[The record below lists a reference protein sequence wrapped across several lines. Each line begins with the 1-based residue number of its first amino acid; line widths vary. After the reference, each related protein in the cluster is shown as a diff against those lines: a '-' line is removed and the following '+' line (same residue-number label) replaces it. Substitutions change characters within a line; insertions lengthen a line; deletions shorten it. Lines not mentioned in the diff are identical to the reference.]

1 MYHFF
6 SFHRYT
12 FQTFIVSLISNLFSM
27 KKISRLLL
35 STILLSLV
43 TSMTSCKL
51 IEDLGIK
58 IPQLKKEVAVD
69 VDVDND
75 VDDDNDDDNDDDDD
89 DDNDDD
95 DDIESVSVSEFE
107 SESVS
112 EFEFEYISMYDTIAS
127 VEPEDADSLEMV
139 LQERIDKENSG
150 EAIVAESDVMMDM
163 IDDIA
168 DIPYFEQHKL
178 ESSSKSEN
186 IYNYPSGYVP
196 SFPDSVYAERIA
208 KLREQTTIELVYNKH
223 VKSFIDVYA
232 VQKRDHTCRILGL
245 ADIYFPM
252 FEQALDKYDIPLEIK
267 YLAVVESALNPRA
280 GSHAGAK
287 GLWQFMYATGKTY
300 KLNVTSLVDD
310 RMDPVKA
317 TEAACQHL
325 LDLYNKYDDWFLAL
339 AAYNSGGGNVNKAI
353 RRAGGLKNYW
363 AVWPFL
369 PKETRGY
376 VPAFIAVNYIMN
388 YSQEHNLYPTDPGII
403 ADGVDSVT
411 VHQPL
416 HFDQLHEMLNI
427 PMEDIKFFNPQYKA
441 SIIPAKANNPLSLR
455 LPEKYIDSFIVHEK
469 EVYAYVTKNG
479 ISKKKLE
486 EEIKKLSNVSFHI
499 VMSGESLGSIAK
511 KYHVSVNQLKTW
523 NKLKSN
529 TIYPKQKLVVY
540 SSGAPMA
547 HVGNTK
553 PVMRSTEQK
562 KHVVKSGEN
571 LSVIAKKYKCSVTE
585 LKEWNK
591 LKSNT
596 LQVGQTLIVYPPTEN
611 EDSKVTTT
619 TSGGY
624 VIYKV
629 KSGDNLYDIANKF
642 DGVTISQICSLNDIS
657 KNSVFKVGQEL
668 KIKKEE
674 GASVTHIVKSGDN
687 LWDLSKKYGVTV
699 EQIRKLNGLNSKSVL
714 KVGQKLNIK

>member
-1 MYHFF
+1 MKIFN
-6 SFHRYT
+6 RT
-12 FQTFIVSLISNLFSM
+12 FLLF
-27 KKISRLLL
+27 
-35 STILLSLV
+35 LSLFI
-43 TSMTSCKL
+43 TLSMTSCKVVEKFTSNIFNKENNEEVVCENSDADFDTDSDTDSDTEL
-51 IEDLGIK
+51 IDSSTYSLI
-58 IPQLKKEVAVD
+58 D
-69 VDVDND
+69 SD
-75 VDDDNDDDNDDDDD
+75 
-89 DDNDDD
+89 
-95 DDIESVSVSEFE
+95 S
-107 SESVS
+107 
-112 EFEFEYISMYDTIAS
+112 DTDFDS
-127 VEPEDADSLEMV
+127 DAELIDSSTYSLIDSDSDSLEMA

-150 EAIVAESDVMMDM
+150 EAIVEESDEMMGM
-163 IDDIA
+163 IENIA

-178 ESSSKSEN
+178 ESSSKSKN
-186 IYNYPSGYVP
+186 IYNYPEDFVP

-208 KLREQTTIELVYNKH
+208 KLRRQTTIELVYNKH

-232 VQKRDHTCRILGL
+232 VQKREHTCRILGL

-252 FEQALDKYDIPLEIK
+252 FEQALDKYNIPLEIK

-376 VPAFIAVNYIMN
+376 VPAFIAVNYVMN
-388 YSQEHNLYPTDPGII
+388 YSQEHNLYPTDPGIM

-441 SIIPAKANNPLSLR
+441 NIIPADAKTPMSLR
-455 LPEKYIDSFIVHEK
+455 LPEKYIDTFLVHEK
-469 EVYAYVTKNG
+469 EVYNFKTKKG
-479 ISKKKLE
+479 IDRAKLE
-486 EEIKKLSNVSFHI
+486 EEMKKVSDRSVHI
-499 VMSGESLGSIAK
+499 VKSGESLGSIAN
-511 KYHVSVNQLKTW
+511 KYRISVNQLKTW
-523 NKLKSN
+523 NKLKN
-529 TIYPKQKLVVY
+529 TTIYPGQKLIVY

-547 HVGNTK
+547 QAGNTQ
-553 PVMRSTEQK
+553 PVERSTEQK
-562 KHVVKSGEN
+562 IHVVKSGEN
-571 LSVIAKKYKCSVTE
+571 LSLIAKKYKCTVTE
-585 LKEWNK
+585 LKTWNNLKSTNLSVGQK
-591 LKSNT
+591 LK
-596 LQVGQTLIVYPPTEN
+596 VYPPATQ
-611 EDSKVTTT
+611 TQTQTQTT

-624 VIYKV
+624 VIY
-629 KSGDNLYDIANKF
+629 
-642 DGVTISQICSLNDIS
+642 T
-657 KNSVFKVGQEL
+657 
-668 KIKKEE
+668 
-674 GASVTHIVKSGDN
+674 VKSGDN
-687 LWDLSKKYGVTV
+687 LWDIAKKFDGVSVEQIRMLNNLDKNATLKIGQKLKIKASSTSSNGKVIHTVKSGDNLWDISKKYGVSV
-699 EQIRKLNGLNSKSVL
+699 EQIKKLNGLTDKSVL
-714 KVGQKLNIK
+714 KIGQKLTIKN

>member
-69 VDVDND
+69 VDNDND
-75 VDDDNDDDNDDDDD
+75 VDDDNDNDIDIDVD
-89 DDNDDD
+89 DDNDNDINVDNDNDVDD
-95 DDIESVSVSEFE
+95 DNDNDIESVSVSE
-107 SESVS
+107 SVS
-112 EFEFEYISMYDTIAS
+112 EFESEFEYISYYDTIAS
-127 VEPEDADSLEMV
+127 VEPEAADSLEMV

-150 EAIVAESDVMMDM
+150 EAIVAESDIMMEM

-168 DIPYFEQHKL
+168 DIPYFEQNKL

-186 IYNYPSGYVP
+186 IYNYPKDYVP
-196 SFPDSVYAERIA
+196 TFPDSVYAERIA

-232 VQKRDHTCRILGL
+232 VRKRDHTCRILGL

-252 FEQALDKYDIPLEIK
+252 FEQALDKYNIPLEIK

-339 AAYNSGGGNVNKAI
+339 AAYNSGAGNVNKAI

-376 VPAFIAVNYIMN
+376 VPAFIAVNYVMS
-388 YSQEHNLYPTDPGII
+388 YSQEHNLYPTDPGIM

-416 HFDQLHEMLNI
+416 HFDQLNEMLNI

-441 SIIPAKANNPLSLR
+441 NIIPANEKTHYSLR
-455 LPEKYIDSFIVHEK
+455 LPERYIDSFIVHEK
-469 EVYAYVTKNG
+469 ELYDFKTKKG
-479 ISKKKLE
+479 IDREKLE
-486 EEIKKLSNVSFHI
+486 EEMKKVSDRSVHI
-499 VMSGESLGSIAK
+499 VKSGENLGSIAK
-511 KYHVSVNQLKTW
+511 KYHISVNQLKTW
-523 NKLKSN
+523 NNLKKT
-529 TIYPKQKLVVY
+529 TIYPGQKLIVY

-547 HVGNTK
+547 QSGNSK
-553 PVMRSTEQK
+553 PVERSTEQK
-562 KHVVKSGEN
+562 IHTVKSGEN
-571 LSVIAKKYKCSVTE
+571 LSVIAKKYKCTVTD
-585 LKEWNK
+585 LKKWNNLKSTNLKIGQK
-591 LKSNT
+591 LK
-596 LQVGQTLIVYPPTEN
+596 VYPP
-611 EDSKVTTT
+611 
-619 TSGGY
+619 SGGSSSGS
-624 VIYKV
+624 ITHTV
-629 KSGDNLYDIANKF
+629 KK
-642 DGVTISQICSLNDIS
+642 
-657 KNSVFKVGQEL
+657 
-668 KIKKEE
+668 
-674 GASVTHIVKSGDN
+674 GDN
-687 LWDLSKKYGVTV
+687 LWDISRKYGVSV
-699 EQIRKLNGLNSKSVL
+699 EQIRKLNGLSSKAVL
-714 KVGQKLNIK
+714 KIGQKLVIRQ

>member
-1 MYHFF
+1 
-6 SFHRYT
+6 
-12 FQTFIVSLISNLFSM
+12 M
-27 KKISRLLL
+27 KKAKQKLLLL
-35 STILLSLV
+35 SSLFVLL
-43 TSMTSCKL
+43 SMTSCKVIEKYSSVIFKKNYEKSTEETITPLDTVTAGDNNLNFYYENTDAAIDTFAYEDEFYNENDYIIKEENL
-51 IEDLGIK
+51 IDNTLDD
-58 IPQLKKEVAVD
+58 EVID
-69 VDVDND
+69 S
-75 VDDDNDDDNDDDDD
+75 
-89 DDNDDD
+89 
-95 DDIESVSVSEFE
+95 IE
-107 SESVS
+107 
-112 EFEFEYISMYDTIAS
+112 MA
-127 VEPEDADSLEMV
+127 

-150 EAIVAESDVMMDM
+150 EAIVEESDEMMGM
-163 IDDIA
+163 IENIA
-168 DIPYFEQHKL
+168 NIPYFEQNKL

-186 IYNYPSGYVP
+186 IYNYPENYIP

-208 KLREQTTIELVYNKH
+208 KLREQTTIELVYNSH

-232 VQKRDHTCRILGL
+232 VRKRDHTCRILGL

-252 FEQALDKYDIPLEIK
+252 FEQALDKYNIPLEIK

-376 VPAFIAVNYIMN
+376 VPAFIAVNYVMN

-411 VHQPL
+411 VHEPL

-441 SIIPAKANNPLSLR
+441 SIIPANAKTPMSLR
-455 LPEKYIDSFIVHEK
+455 LPEIYIDSFIVHEK
-469 EVYAYVTKNG
+469 ELYNFKTKKG
-479 ISKKKLE
+479 IDRAKLE
-486 EEIKKLSNVSFHI
+486 EEMKKVSDRSVHI
-499 VMSGESLGSIAK
+499 VKSGESLGSIAN
-511 KYHVSVNQLKTW
+511 KYRISVNQLKTW
-523 NKLKSN
+523 NKLKN
-529 TIYPKQKLVVY
+529 TTIYPGQKLIVY

-547 HVGNTK
+547 QVGNSQ
-553 PVMRSTEQK
+553 PVERSTEQK
-562 KHVVKSGEN
+562 IHTVKSGEN
-571 LSVIAKKYKCSVTE
+571 LSIIAKKYKCTITE
-585 LKEWNK
+585 LKTWNNLKSTNLSVGQK
-591 LKSNT
+591 LK
-596 LQVGQTLIVYPPTEN
+596 VYPPAKQTQ
-611 EDSKVTTT
+611 TQTQTQTT

-624 VIYKV
+624 VIY
-629 KSGDNLYDIANKF
+629 
-642 DGVTISQICSLNDIS
+642 T
-657 KNSVFKVGQEL
+657 
-668 KIKKEE
+668 
-674 GASVTHIVKSGDN
+674 VKSGDN
-687 LWDLSKKYGVTV
+687 LWDIAKKFDGVSA
-699 EQIRKLNGLNSKSVL
+699 EQIRTLNNLDKNAML
-714 KVGQKLNIK
+714 KVGQKLKIKASSSSSSSSNEGKIIHTIKSGDNLWDISKKYGVSVEQIKKLNGLNDKSVLKIGQKLIIKN

>member
-1 MYHFF
+1 
-6 SFHRYT
+6 
-12 FQTFIVSLISNLFSM
+12 
-27 KKISRLLL
+27 
-35 STILLSLV
+35 
-43 TSMTSCKL
+43 
-51 IEDLGIK
+51 
-58 IPQLKKEVAVD
+58 
-69 VDVDND
+69 
-75 VDDDNDDDNDDDDD
+75 
-89 DDNDDD
+89 
-95 DDIESVSVSEFE
+95 
-107 SESVS
+107 
-112 EFEFEYISMYDTIAS
+112 
-127 VEPEDADSLEMV
+127 
-139 LQERIDKENSG
+139 
-150 EAIVAESDVMMDM
+150 MMEM

-168 DIPYFEQHKL
+168 DIPYFEQNKL

-353 RRAGGLKNYW
+353 RRAGGIKNYW

-469 EVYAYVTKNG
+469 ELYSFKTKKG
-479 ISKKKLE
+479 IDREKLE
-486 EEIKKLSNVSFHI
+486 EEMKKISDRSVHI
-499 VMSGESLGSIAK
+499 VKSGENLGSIAN
-511 KYHVSVNQLKTW
+511 KYRISVKQLKSW

-529 TIYPKQKLVVY
+529 TIYPGQKLIVY

-547 HVGNTK
+547 QSGNEK
-553 PVMRSTEQK
+553 PVERSTEQK
-562 KHVVKSGEN
+562 IHTVKSGEN
-571 LSVIAKKYKCSVTE
+571 LTVIAKKYKCTVTN
-585 LKEWNK
+585 LKDWNNLKSTNLKIGQK
-591 LKSNT
+591 LK
-596 LQVGQTLIVYPPTEN
+596 VYPP
-611 EDSKVTTT
+611 SKSSNNGSITHT
-619 TSGGY
+619 
-624 VIYKV
+624 V
-629 KSGDNLYDIANKF
+629 KK
-642 DGVTISQICSLNDIS
+642 
-657 KNSVFKVGQEL
+657 
-668 KIKKEE
+668 
-674 GASVTHIVKSGDN
+674 GDN
-687 LWDLSKKYGVTV
+687 LWDISRKYGVTV
-699 EQIRKLNGLNSKSVL
+699 EQIRRLNGLSSKAVL
-714 KVGQKLNIK
+714 KIGQKLVIK